1 MKKLKLLIFIFSLA
15 LCIPLAYFVLRTYR
29 GLEQEEAATL
39 SYFAETLF
47 DEMEQSLAVLVQQEE
62 GRAIDEYNFLISP
75 GGGQRETGEMQP
87 SPLSKPSDKNFVI
100 GYFQNNPD
108 GSFQS
113 PLVQGG
119 GRIPAGRAN
128 IVAELQ
134 RANEIFNR
142 KRVSDTDRIQRRPAE
157 AVAVK
162 KAEPKAGL
170 ADKYLDFTRSQ
181 RSREFLGQKEKRVEQ
196 ITIDQAAN
204 IAKQDQPQSMSSARV
219 AEESEDR
226 KDDRYLPESRAAGK
240 ATAPQKSRVRSSLLK
255 EAESVAAP
263 EPASD
268 TDRAASYQV
277 EVAPLQAVFLTDAR
291 VFIFR
296 RIMINNQIY
305 RQGFV
310 LQVNLFL
317 NHLAQSYF
325 LTQPMAQ
332 FTGLRLSVID
342 QGRETGAVESGVFSN
357 NPDFILNRGFPS
369 PFSFLNATLT
379 CRQIPRSAGRQTL
392 TVMLIFLAAIVL
404 MGMFAIYQSSRA
416 IADLSERRAQFVS
429 SVTHELKTPLTNIR
443 MYIEMLEQ
451 GIARTPE
458 REQEYYRILDSE
470 GRRLSRLINN
480 VLELSKLERK
490 QRHIDLQAGPF
501 DDVISEVQAVMS
513 EKIKQEGF
521 ILIAEPGQTGTFK
534 YDREVMI
541 QVLINLIENSMKF
554 GKGAPKREIHIR
566 THRDADGVRIMVSD
580 TGPGIPRRDLKKVFD
595 DFYRVEN
602 SLTRTTRGTGIGLA
616 LVKKFVHLM
625 GGSVAA
631 ANNEG
636 PGCTIT
642 IILPE

>member
-1 MKKLKLLIFIFSLA
+1 
-15 LCIPLAYFVLRTYR
+15 
-29 GLEQEEAATL
+29 
-39 SYFAETLF
+39 
-47 DEMEQSLAVLVQQEE
+47 
-62 GRAIDEYNFLISP
+62 
-75 GGGQRETGEMQP
+75 
-87 SPLSKPSDKNFVI
+87 
-100 GYFQNNPD
+100 
-108 GSFQS
+108 
-113 PLVQGG
+113 
-119 GRIPAGRAN
+119 
-128 IVAELQ
+128 
-134 RANEIFNR
+134 
-142 KRVSDTDRIQRRPAE
+142 
-157 AVAVK
+157 
-162 KAEPKAGL
+162 
-170 ADKYLDFTRSQ
+170 
-181 RSREFLGQKEKRVEQ
+181 
-196 ITIDQAAN
+196 
-204 IAKQDQPQSMSSARV
+204 
-219 AEESEDR
+219 
-226 KDDRYLPESRAAGK
+226 
-240 ATAPQKSRVRSSLLK
+240 
-255 EAESVAAP
+255 
-263 EPASD
+263 
-268 TDRAASYQV
+268 
-277 EVAPLQAVFLTDAR
+277 
-291 VFIFR
+291 
-296 RIMINNQIY
+296 
-305 RQGFV
+305 
-310 LQVNLFL
+310 
-317 NHLAQSYF
+317 
-325 LTQPMAQ
+325 MAQ

-458 REQEYYRILDSE
+458 REQQYYRILDSE